1 MTVNRE
7 ETSLLIVDDE
17 PSIFRLLAGQIGLS
31 FSFSTAA
38 SAEEAADILSRES
51 FKLVMT
57 DIRMPGASGVDLCR
71 SINDL
76 YPDTVVILMSG
87 SAEVRDVMEAMKE
100 GAYDCLLK
108 PFDEFQVMVGI
119 ERAFRHQTLLAAV
132 NRLGPEYNGKPADVS
147 PASMS
152 EPSSPTRKVLRRSY
166 HATLRS
172 AAEALGDRDAAAVH
186 RSNRIVAACLM
197 LGTALGLSQGDLIG
211 LQQGALLYDIGRI
224 GDADEILFKPGSMTQ
239 YEWTRASAHVVQG
252 LRIIDGIRFLAG
264 ARVVVGQ
271 HHERFDGSGYPIGL
285 SGDSIHLNA
294 RIFLVADAFNAIA
307 GAHPGSMAECYDAAR
322 KEIAAGSGAQFD
334 PRVVNAFLG
343 IAKEEWK
350 QTQDAGEAR
359 RYVEGA
365 ISKTAIHS
373 FMVTLASAPHRPK
386 EMRHVKERS
395 RSEEIRVRA
404 TG

>member
-1 MTVNRE
+1 MNTE

-17 PSIFRLLAGQIGLS
+17 SSILRLLAECIGSS
-31 FSFSTAA
+31 FSFRTAA
-38 SAEEAADILSRES
+38 SAEEAADILSRQS

-57 DIRMPGASGVDLCR
+57 DIKMPGASGVDLCR

-87 SAEVRDVMEAMKE
+87 SAEVRDVMEAMKQ
-100 GAYDCLLK
+100 GAYDCVLK

-132 NRLGPEYNGKPADVS
+132 NRLGPQYNGNAVVVS

-152 EPSSPTRKVLRRSY
+152 EPSIPTMEGLHQSY

-172 AAEALGDRDAAAVH
+172 AAEGLGARNAEAVN
-186 RSNRIVAACLM
+186 RSNRVVAACLR
-197 LGTALGLSQGDLIG
+197 LGAALGLGQADLIG
-211 LQQGALLYDIGRI
+211 LQQGALLHDIGRI
-224 GDADEILFKPGSMTQ
+224 GEEDEGLFKSGSLTQ

-252 LRIIDGIRFLAG
+252 LRIIDGIKFLAG

-294 RIFLVADAFNAIA
+294 RIFMVADAFGTIA
-307 GAHPGSMAECYDAAR
+307 SVHPGSMAECYEAASR
-322 KEIAAGSGAQFD
+322 EIGAGCGIRFD
-334 PRVVNAFLG
+334 PKVVDAFLG
-343 IAKEEWK
+343 VAKEEWR
-350 QTQDAGEAR
+350 QIQDAGRAKA
-359 RYVEGA
+359 YIEGA
-365 ISKTAIHS
+365 ISNAAIYS
-373 FMVTLASAPHRPK
+373 FMVALASVPGRPK
-386 EMRHVKERS
+386 EMRQREH